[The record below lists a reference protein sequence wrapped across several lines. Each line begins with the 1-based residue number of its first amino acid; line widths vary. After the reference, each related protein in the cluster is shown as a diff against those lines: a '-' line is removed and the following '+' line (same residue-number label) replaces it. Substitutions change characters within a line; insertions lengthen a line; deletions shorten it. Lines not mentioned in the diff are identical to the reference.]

1 MIKKICALFFLIY
14 FCFSPFVLMAQ
25 KLPPERSLAIEN
37 VCLIDA
43 VNPSPQPN
51 KTVLI
56 VGNRI
61 KAIGEKGK
69 VSIPKGATI
78 INGEGKYL
86 IPGLWDAHVHL
97 NSGKTF
103 LPLFVANGITCVREM
118 GGDLEQVKRLREQI
132 AKGELLGPRIKMA
145 GTIIESEKWLNWA
158 TNLARKDND
167 AGALEKL
174 SKRIGVTT
182 PEQGREAVRKLA
194 AAGVDLI
201 KVRNSP
207 SAETFLAIEDEAK
220 KYNLPVAAHA
230 PPMDLAVASN
240 GGLTS
245 IEHTET
251 VAVAMR
257 NQDLQTV
264 AKSFV
269 QNKTWYT
276 PTLVIGVNW
285 RLEPKEKLYELIGDT
300 EGKIDE
306 RNRYMPL
313 AILQDWKN
321 QLEMQK
327 NEGSY
332 DWAAQTRKGMSEFR
346 QMQAAGVGVLA
357 GTDFGTVLIYPG
369 FSLHDELEALVKEGG
384 LSPFEALQAATK
396 NPAYFF
402 NMQNELGT
410 IETGKIADLVLLTA
424 NPLENISNTKK
435 ISSVILNGKLLNELD
450 LELLKETTKE
460 QIQKE
465 NNSQKNK

>member
-1 MIKKICALFFLIY
+1 
-14 FCFSPFVLMAQ
+14 
-25 KLPPERSLAIEN
+25 
-37 VCLIDA
+37 
-43 VNPSPQPN
+43 
-51 KTVLI
+51 
-56 VGNRI
+56 
-61 KAIGEKGK
+61 
-69 VSIPKGATI
+69 
-78 INGEGKYL
+78 
-86 IPGLWDAHVHL
+86 
-97 NSGKTF
+97 
-103 LPLFVANGITCVREM
+103 
-118 GGDLEQVKRLREQI
+118 
-132 AKGELLGPRIKMA
+132 
-145 GTIIESEKWLNWA
+145 
-158 TNLARKDND
+158 
-167 AGALEKL
+167 
-174 SKRIGVTT
+174 
-182 PEQGREAVRKLA
+182 
-194 AAGVDLI
+194 
-201 KVRNSP
+201 
-207 SAETFLAIEDEAK
+207 
-220 KYNLPVAAHA
+220 
-230 PPMDLAVASN
+230 
-240 GGLTS
+240 
-245 IEHTET
+245 
-251 VAVAMR
+251 
-257 NQDLQTV
+257 
-264 AKSFV
+264 
-269 QNKTWYT
+269 
-276 PTLVIGVNW
+276 
-285 RLEPKEKLYELIGDT
+285 
-300 EGKIDE
+300 
-306 RNRYMPL
+306 MPL